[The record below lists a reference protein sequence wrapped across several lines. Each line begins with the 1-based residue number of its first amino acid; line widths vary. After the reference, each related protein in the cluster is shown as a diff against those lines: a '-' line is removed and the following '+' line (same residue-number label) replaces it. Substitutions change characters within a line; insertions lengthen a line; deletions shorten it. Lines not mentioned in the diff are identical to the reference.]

1 MIEVHKTFTLYP
13 NVDPTALKA
22 YTKRAIG
29 VLLQAPGV
37 VEVRAYRNL
46 LGAPQVRLVV
56 AWETLADWAAFAE
69 SDIRRAYDS
78 ELATF
83 ATDIRIEL
91 WGPSPNVPEPLRPR
105 H

>member
-1 MIEVHKTFTLYP
+1 MIEVNKTFTLHP

-29 VLLQAPGV
+29 ALLQAQGV

-46 LGAPQVRLVV
+46 LGAPQVRLAVV
-56 AWETLADWAAFAE
+56 WETLADWATFAE
-69 SDIRRAYDS
+69 SDTRRAYDS
-78 ELATF
+78 ELETF

-91 WGPSPNVPEPLRPR
+91 WGPSPNVPEPLHPR
-105 H
+105 R